1 MLQAPPGSPPDV
13 WQQLQA
19 NLQECCDQSNVL
31 ALQYS
36 KSRRPSVLASISG
49 SVAAMFR
56 GVSRVLP
63 SAAAHIRANSA
74 AMFRGVRRVLRR
86 GIACAAAATAL
97 WGVLQ
102 VCEPR

>member
-1 MLQAPPGSPPDV
+1 MKAILGGLRRQNADLHHLHCLAPPGSPPDV

-36 KSRRPSVLASISG
+36 ESRRPSAAANISG
-49 SVAAMFR
+49 SV
-56 GVSRVLP
+56 
-63 SAAAHIRANSA
+63 A